1 VNTNNMF
8 ELALDA
14 ITKPLQKPTRD
25 GFGTGLIEAAQHNKN
40 IVGLC
45 ADLLES
51 TRMLEFQKQ
60 FPDRYIEMG
69 VQEQNMAGVAAGLA
83 QEGLIPFIT
92 SYATFSPGR
101 NWDQVRVSICYN
113 KANVKIIGAH
123 AGISVGPDG
132 ATHQALEDIA
142 ITRVLPNLT
151 VIAPCDT
158 LETHR
163 ATIAAA
169 NMEGPVYIRF
179 TREASPIVTTP
190 QTAFE
195 IGKAYV
201 VKEGKDVAIIS
212 TGPQLYD
219 ALLASEMLSH
229 ENITCTV
236 IHCPTIKPLDSQTI
250 LEATK
255 DVRGIITIEEH
266 QIAGGFGSAI
276 CELMSEKNPKKVI
289 RIGMKDSFGESGK
302 PKELLIKY
310 GITIKELLDAAH
322 SLTSH

>member
-1 VNTNNMF
+1 MF
-8 ELALDA
+8 ELAPDA

-25 GFGTGLIEAAQHNKN
+25 GFGTGLVEAAQHNEH

-45 ADLLES
+45 ADLVES
-51 TRMLEFQKQ
+51 TRMLEFKKQ

-69 VQEQNMAGVAAGLA
+69 VQEQNMAGVAAGMS
-83 QEGLIPFIT
+83 QEGFIPYIA

-101 NWDQVRVSICYN
+101 NWDQIRVSVCYN
-113 KANVKIIGAH
+113 NANVKIIGAH

-151 VIAPCDT
+151 VIAPCDA

-169 NMEGPVYIRF
+169 NMTGPVYIRF
-179 TREASPIVTTP
+179 TREATPILTTP
-190 QTAFE
+190 QTSFE

-201 VKEGKDVAIIS
+201 VREGTDVALLS
-212 TGPQLYD
+212 TGTQLYD
-219 ALLASEMLSH
+219 ALLAAEMLTH
-229 ENITCTV
+229 ENISCVV
-236 IHCPTIKPLDSQTI
+236 IHCPTIKPLDSTTI
-250 LEATK
+250 LKNIEK
-255 DVRGIITIEEH
+255 VRGMVTIEEH
-266 QIAGGFGSAI
+266 QINGGFGSAI
-276 CELMSEKNPKKVI
+276 TELVSEHNPKKII
-289 RIGMKDSFGESGK
+289 RIGMRDSFGESGK

-310 GITIKELLDAAH
+310 GITIKEILDAARAIMK
-322 SLTSH
+322 

>member
-1 VNTNNMF
+1 MF
-8 ELALDA
+8 ELAPDA

-25 GFGTGLIEAAQHNKN
+25 GFGTGLVAAAQQNERV
-40 IVGLC
+40 VGLC
-45 ADLLES
+45 ADLVES
-51 TRMLEFQKQ
+51 TRMLEFKKQ

-83 QEGLIPFIT
+83 QEGFIPFIA

-113 KANVKIIGAH
+113 TANVKIIGAH

-151 VIAPCDT
+151 VIAPCDA

-169 NMEGPVYIRF
+169 TMNGPVYIRF
-179 TREASPIVTTP
+179 TREATPILTTP
-190 QTAFE
+190 QTSFE
-195 IGKAYV
+195 IGKVYIV
-201 VKEGKDVAIIS
+201 REGTDIALMT
-212 TGPQLYD
+212 TGTQLYD
-219 ALLASEMLSH
+219 ALLAAEMLAH
-229 ENITCTV
+229 ENISSVV
-236 IHCPTIKPLDSQTI
+236 IHCPTIKPLDTTTI
-250 LEATK
+250 LQNTQT
-255 DVRGIITIEEH
+255 VRGVVTVEEH
-266 QIAGGFGSAI
+266 QINGGFGSAI
-276 CELMSEKNPKKVI
+276 AELFSEHNPKKVI

-310 GITIKELLDAAH
+310 GITIKEILDAARAIMK
-322 SLTSH
+322 

>member
-1 VNTNNMF
+1 MF
-8 ELALDA
+8 ELAPDA

-25 GFGTGLIEAAQHNKN
+25 GFGTGLVEAAQHNEH

-45 ADLLES
+45 ADLVES
-51 TRMLEFQKQ
+51 TRMLEFKKQ

-69 VQEQNMAGVAAGLA
+69 VQEQNMAGVAAGMS
-83 QEGLIPFIT
+83 QEGFVPFIA

-101 NWDQVRVSICYN
+101 NWDQIRVSVCYN
-113 KANVKIIGAH
+113 NANVKIIGAH

-151 VIAPCDT
+151 VIAPCDA

-169 NMEGPVYIRF
+169 NMTGPVYIRF
-179 TREASPIVTTP
+179 TREATPILTTP
-190 QTAFE
+190 QTSFE

-201 VKEGKDVAIIS
+201 VREGTNVALLS
-212 TGPQLYD
+212 TGTQLYD
-219 ALLASEMLSH
+219 ALLAAEMLAH
-229 ENITCTV
+229 ENISCVV
-236 IHCPTIKPLDSQTI
+236 IHCPTIKPLDSTTI
-250 LEATK
+250 LKNIEK
-255 DVRGIITIEEH
+255 VRGVVTIEEH
-266 QIAGGFGSAI
+266 QINGGFGSAI
-276 CELMSEKNPKKVI
+276 TELVSEHNPKKII
-289 RIGMKDSFGESGK
+289 RIGMRDSFGESGK

-310 GITIKELLDAAH
+310 GITIKEILDAARAIMK
-322 SLTSH
+322 